1 MKANVALTK
10 DFTMVRIIFIS
21 LAFLI
26 IQVPPSL
33 LLADDHKTGNKHQN
47 QREIRE
53 EHNNHDDHN
62 GGQVEKDAKGN
73 EVTGQIAAWLLVSA
87 NLTVVFSII
96 TKGANRFFPLK
107 PQTKSLIKAFNQAQK
122 KYLMKFHFVLNPLAF
137 GVATFHFMLSSCRS
151 SPFPEGGLLLVTM
164 MVALGLV
171 LKFKVAPGWMRRG
184 VYRLHTTPA
193 TSLIMILLLVV
204 GHLVAD

>member
-1 MKANVALTK
+1 
-10 DFTMVRIIFIS
+10 MVRILFIS
-21 LAFLI
+21 LALLI
-26 IQVPPSL
+26 LQVPPSL
-33 LLADDHKTGNKHQN
+33 LPADDHKTGNKHQN
-47 QREIRE
+47 QHEIRE
-53 EHNNHDDHN
+53 EHNTHDDHS

-122 KYLMKFHFVLNPLAF
+122 KYLMRFHFLLNPIALCVAF
-137 GVATFHFMLSSCRS
+137 FHFLLSSCRS
-151 SPFPEGGLLLVTM
+151 SPLPEWGLLLVTM
-164 MVALGLV
+164 LVALGLV
-171 LKFKVAPGWMRRG
+171 LKFKVAPGWMRRV

-193 TSLIMILLLVV
+193 TSSIMILLLVV
-204 GHLVAD
+204 GHLVSD

>member
-1 MKANVALTK
+1 
-10 DFTMVRIIFIS
+10 MVRIIFIS
-21 LAFLI
+21 LALLI
-26 IQVPPSL
+26 LQVPPSL
-33 LLADDHKTGNKHQN
+33 LPADDHKTGNKHQN
-47 QREIRE
+47 QHEIRE
-53 EHNNHDDHN
+53 EHNTHDDHS

-122 KYLMKFHFVLNPLAF
+122 KYLMRFHFLLNPIALCVAF
-137 GVATFHFMLSSCRS
+137 FHFLLSSCRS
-151 SPFPEGGLLLVTM
+151 SPLPEWGLLLVTM
-164 MVALGLV
+164 LVALGLV
-171 LKFKVAPGWMRRG
+171 LKFKVAPGWMRRV

-193 TSLIMILLLVV
+193 TSSIMILLLVV
-204 GHLVAD
+204 GHLVSD